1 MYLEFWIIL
10 AIVFLIGE
18 LLTGG
23 FYLLSIGIGALAAAV
38 LNYLQYSITIQ
49 IIVFILITL
58 IFVLISRPLYKKLN
72 RNTVDKK
79 SNTERLIG
87 LKAKVTEDIGS
98 DKIGTINV
106 NGEIWKA
113 ISDEEISKGE
123 EVEITEIEGVKLKVK
138 KSQWSKS
145 SKYLTTK

>member
-23 FYLLSIGIGALAAAV
+23 FYLLSIGIGAIAAAI
-38 LNYLQYSITIQ
+38 LNYLQFSVTIQ
-49 IIVFILITL
+49 IIAFILITL
-58 IFVLISRPLYKKLN
+58 IFILISRPLYRKLN

-87 LKAKVTEDIGS
+87 LKAKVIKDIGPS
-98 DKIGTINV
+98 EVGSINV
-106 NGEIWKA
+106 NGEQWKA
-113 ISDEEISKGE
+113 FSDEEISEGE
-123 EVEITEIEGVKLKVK
+123 EVQIIDIEGVKLKVK
-138 KSQWSKS
+138 K
-145 SKYLTTK
+145 LD

>member
-138 KSQWSKS
+138 KSQ
-145 SKYLTTK
+145 